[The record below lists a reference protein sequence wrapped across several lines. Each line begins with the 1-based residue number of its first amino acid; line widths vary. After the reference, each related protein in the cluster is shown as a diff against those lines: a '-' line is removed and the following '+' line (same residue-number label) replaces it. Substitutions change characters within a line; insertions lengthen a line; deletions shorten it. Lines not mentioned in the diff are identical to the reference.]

1 MRHSALPMRTEA
13 VHTHYRCNQACTFCS
28 ARRPVDDPRF
38 IAKAAVEARI
48 DAALAGGAEEV
59 WLTGGEPTMRDDL
72 AGLVKHARARGAK
85 GVGLETNATLL
96 DAARVA
102 QLVAAGLSVV
112 RVHLSGWGEAL
123 DAVTRDPGG
132 FQSALRGLD
141 FLMAAALP
149 VEISAAVTR
158 STAPMLT
165 ELPGRLIEHL
175 GGRVPRALYLSVP
188 VSSPDARELL
198 SYDEA
203 APIIVRVEAAARQ
216 AGLPVKLDPGT
227 APPPCVFTAAER
239 PSHLFSLTPGTRPR
253 PDHRRVDACAGCQV
267 NDRCSGFSSAYL
279 ARLPQPRVFPIADDR
294 ARRRLSLISTVE
306 EQIAREMVT
315 PNLYRAPD
323 GTDVLED
330 IIRVNFHCNQ
340 ACRFCFV
347 STHLPGAGD
356 EAVRRAIEDA
366 GARGVKIT
374 LSGGE
379 PTLNPKLVEF
389 VVLAKQ
395 RSKRPVQLQSN
406 AIKLADAAL
415 CNALEAAGLDE
426 LFVSLHGSRA
436 EIADGVTSAPGTFAR
451 TVLGLDNVVKTRI
464 RLNLNFVICEKNLD
478 DLVPYVRLV
487 GARWPTASIN
497 VSFVA
502 PSTDVVPRDREF
514 IPRYSDVLPQIAE
527 AISEAKRLGIDL
539 GGFESMCGVPLC
551 LVPSSL
557 ERFSSFSELLPGF
570 DRGEFVKA
578 EACQDCALGQR
589 CYGVRRGYV
598 ELHGSGE
605 LRRV

>member
-1 MRHSALPMRTEA
+1 MRSEA

-28 ARRPVDDPRF
+28 TRRPSDDPRF
-38 IAKAAVEARI
+38 IAATAVEARI
-48 DAALAGGAEEV
+48 DAALASGAEEL
-59 WLTGGEPTMRDDL
+59 WFTGGEPTMRDDL
-72 AGLVKHARARGAK
+72 PRLVAHARERGAK
-85 GVGLETNATLL
+85 AIGLETNATLL
-96 DAARVA
+96 DGPRVA
-102 QLVAAGLSVV
+102 RLVEAGLTVV

-132 FQSALRGLD
+132 FAAALRGLD
-141 FLMAAALP
+141 AVVAAGLP
-149 VEISAAVTR
+149 VEISTAVTR
-158 STAPMLT
+158 STAPML
-165 ELPGRLIEHL
+165 EALPAQLVEHL
-175 GGRVPRALYLSVP
+175 GGKTPRALYLSVP
-188 VSSPDARELL
+188 VSAPDASELL
-198 SYDEA
+198 PYEVA
-203 APIIVRVEAAARQ
+203 AKVVVRVEAAARM

-227 APPPCVFTAAER
+227 APPPCVFSAAER

-253 PDHRRVDACAGCQV
+253 PQHQRVDACATCQV

-279 ARLPQPRVFPIADDR
+279 ARFPQPHCAPISDDR
-294 ARRRLSLISTVE
+294 ARRRLSLISTVA
-306 EQIAREMVT
+306 EQIDREMVT
-315 PNLYRAPD
+315 PNHYRAPD

-356 EAVRRAIEDA
+356 EAVRRAIVDA
-366 GARGVKIT
+366 AARGVKIT

-389 VVLAKQ
+389 VALSKQ
-395 RSKRPVQLQSN
+395 LSKRPVQLQSN
-406 AIKLADAAL
+406 AIKLADAQLTQAL
-415 CNALEAAGLDE
+415 ADVGLDE
-426 LFVSLHGSRA
+426 LFCSLHGSRA
-436 EIADGVTSAPGTFAR
+436 EIADAVTSAPGTFAR
-451 TVLGLDNVVKTRI
+451 TVLGLDNVVKTKI

-487 GARWPTASIN
+487 ASRWPTASIN

-514 IPRYSDVLPQIAE
+514 IPRYSEVLPQISA
-527 AISEAKRLGIDL
+527 AISEAKRLGIEL

-557 ERFSSFSELLPGF
+557 ERYAAFSELLPGF
-570 DRGEFVKA
+570 DRGEFIKA
-578 EACQDCALGQR
+578 DACRDCALADC

-598 ELHGSGE
+598 ELHGADE
-605 LRRV
+605 LRRVVRPSA